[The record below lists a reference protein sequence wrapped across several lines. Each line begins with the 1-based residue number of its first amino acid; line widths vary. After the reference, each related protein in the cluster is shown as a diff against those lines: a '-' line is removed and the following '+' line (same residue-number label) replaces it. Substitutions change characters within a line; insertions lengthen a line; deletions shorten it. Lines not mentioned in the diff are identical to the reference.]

1 MGQIYFI
8 KNAIKMGQIY
18 FNKKGGRFTP
28 PLFLFPLLV
37 LPCALEQLYNLTPNT
52 TKRGQVH

>member
-18 FNKKGGRFTP
+18 FNKKGEDLP